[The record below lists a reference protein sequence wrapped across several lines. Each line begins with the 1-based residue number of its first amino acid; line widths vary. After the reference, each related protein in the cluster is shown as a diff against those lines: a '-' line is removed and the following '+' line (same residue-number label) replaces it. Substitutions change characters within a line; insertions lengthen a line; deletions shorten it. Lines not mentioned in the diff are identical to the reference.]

1 MEAGVRRAAT
11 DLQRHTRLMEAV
23 LDSISDGVVVADR
36 DGRYVIY
43 NRSARRIQGPPVSG
57 HESGTVSEEY
67 GFYAPDRSTLIPADE
82 LALPRALRNQAT
94 ASKELYLRNRHRP
107 EGAWV
112 HVSGNPLRDTSGAV
126 YGGVVVIHDVTAD
139 RRTEGALRRMTD
151 TLRAQTRA
159 MEIVF
164 DGISDGVVA
173 ADGEGR
179 LTLFNP
185 AGRRMI
191 GKGMT
196 SAGADRWAE
205 EYGIF
210 FVDGETRVPTDEL
223 PLVRAIRG
231 EAMDDVALF
240 VRNENVPDGVYVSV
254 NGRPLRGALQEGGSE
269 EARGG
274 VIMFRDV
281 TGRVRAEEALLQAFS
296 QGRTEVLDTILH
308 NIGNAI
314 NSVAVGT
321 GTIRE
326 ELQDDQALRGLR
338 ALAQAVAAHG
348 DDWIGYLQND
358 PQGRRV
364 RPFIT
369 ALAEQFGTQHD
380 RMQRA
385 VERVTGR
392 VAHIVDIIR
401 TQRSLGRA
409 GAGVQGR
416 GPAADGDRC
425 GQVLQESLAQRA
437 IELQVECGSEPVTV
451 RIQESRFHQMLVNLV
466 KNAIEAID
474 EQGKGTG
481 AWCGSRRT
489 CRGRRCRWR

>member
-1 MEAGVRRAAT
+1 
-11 DLQRHTRLMEAV
+11 
-23 LDSISDGVVVADR
+23 
-36 DGRYVIY
+36 
-43 NRSARRIQGPPVSG
+43 
-57 HESGTVSEEY
+57 
-67 GFYAPDRSTLIPADE
+67 
-82 LALPRALRNQAT
+82 
-94 ASKELYLRNRHRP
+94 
-107 EGAWV
+107 
-112 HVSGNPLRDTSGAV
+112 
-126 YGGVVVIHDVTAD
+126 
-139 RRTEGALRRMTD
+139 MTD
-151 TLRAQTRA
+151 ALRAQTRT

-179 LTLFNP
+179 FTLFNP
-185 AGRRMI
+185 AAERMV

-196 SAGADRWAE
+196 NTGTEQWAE

-231 EAMDDVALF
+231 ESMDDMALF
-240 VRNENVPDGVYVSV
+240 IRNESVPEGVYISV
-254 NGRPLRGALQEGGSE
+254 NGRPLRGAPQEGRSE
-269 EARGG
+269 ERGG
-274 VIMFRDV
+274 VITFRDV
-281 TGRVRAEEALLQAFS
+281 TERVRTEEALLQAFS

-308 NIGNAI
+308 NIGNAV

-358 PQGRRV
+358 PQGRQV
-364 RPFIT
+364 RPFIS
-369 ALAEQFGTQHD
+369 ALAAQFGTQHE

-385 VERVTGR
+385 VERVAGR

-401 TQRSLGRA
+401 TQRSLG
-409 GAGVQGR
+409 
-416 GPAADGDRC
+416 GPAPVFKDVDLRQTVVDAVK
-425 GQVLQESLAQRA
+425 VLQESLTRRA
-437 IELQVECGSEPVTV
+437 IELQIDCGSMPVTV

-474 EQGKGTG
+474 ERGGTQGGVVRIVAQVEGETLELEVTDNGIGLEPERLRTIFSPGYTTKAEGSGLGLHSAANYVIGSGGSIEALSDGIGRGTTMRIRLRLPG
-481 AWCGSRRT
+481 APG
-489 CRGRRCRWR
+489 